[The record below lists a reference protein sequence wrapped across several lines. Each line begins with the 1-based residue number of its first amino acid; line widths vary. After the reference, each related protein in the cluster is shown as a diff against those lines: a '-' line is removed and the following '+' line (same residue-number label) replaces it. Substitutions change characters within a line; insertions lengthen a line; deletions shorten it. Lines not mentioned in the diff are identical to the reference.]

1 MSEPVLYPVL
11 KDDEPVRHFNELD
24 ASLTYSYSN
33 YLNWLFPE
41 RVELIKG
48 KIFKM
53 SPAPSSVHQEIVGNI
68 FLKLGNF

>member
-1 MSEPVLYPVL
+1 MSKPVPYPVL
-11 KDDEPVRHFNELD
+11 NDDEPVRQFNELD

-41 RVELIKG
+41 RVELIAG

-53 SPAPSSVHQEIVGNI
+53 SPAPSRVH
-68 FLKLGNF
+68 

>member
-11 KDDEPVRHFNELD
+11 NDDEPVRHFNELD

-53 SPAPSSVHQEIVGNI
+53 SPVPSSVHQEIVGNI